1 MYDGYVG
8 QTNYDAQYMMY
19 FWYVM
24 DTWAW

>member
-24 DTWAW
+24 DT